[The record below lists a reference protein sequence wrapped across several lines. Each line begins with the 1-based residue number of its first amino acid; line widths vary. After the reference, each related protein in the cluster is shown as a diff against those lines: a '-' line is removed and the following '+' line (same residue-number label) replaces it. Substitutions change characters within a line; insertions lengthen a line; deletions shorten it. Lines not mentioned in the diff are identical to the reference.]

1 MKSSKLFVLEKSEMK
16 TNQLFEH
23 EMSVVSTAEKVSAE
37 IGAAIKYDD
46 FKLILAEYKK
56 LLKTT
61 SRLVRHSDRM
71 ETNLNISAK
80 EAREKSEQLEALS
93 NQLAKYL
100 SPQVYDSIF
109 SGTREVALTSSRK
122 KLTIFFSDIVE
133 FTKLSENIESE
144 ELTGLLNCYLTEMSH
159 VALKHG
165 ATIDKYIGDAI
176 VIFFGDP
183 KSKGIKEDAL
193 SCVKMAIEMK
203 SKMFELRNH
212 WKTFG
217 LEEPLQSRMGIHTGF
232 CTVGNFGSENRM
244 DYTVIG
250 SGVNLASRLESASE
264 PDKILMSYDT
274 YNYVKDTIPCVEN
287 KPIVAKGFSEPIR
300 TFSVIDELEN
310 KKIISITIGDNRLD
324 ASMENLTKDQLEK
337 LKLEL
342 SSALESIEIHT
353 K

>member
-1 MKSSKLFVLEKSEMK
+1 MKSS
-16 TNQLFEH
+16 QIFEH
-23 EMSVVSTAEKVSAE
+23 EMNVVSKAEKVRVENGNAVSYE
-37 IGAAIKYDD
+37 D
-46 FKLILAEYKK
+46 FEKILGEYKK

-71 ETNLNISAK
+71 EINLNITAK

-109 SGTREVALTSSRK
+109 SGTREVSLTSSRK
-122 KLTIFFSDIVE
+122 KLSIFFSDIVN
-133 FTKLSENIESE
+133 FTKLSESIESE
-144 ELTGLLNCYLTEMSH
+144 ELTGLLNYYLTEMSH
-159 VALKHG
+159 IALKHG

-183 KSKGIKEDAL
+183 ETKGIEEDAL

-212 WKTFG
+212 WKQYG
-217 LEEPLQSRMGIHTGF
+217 LAEPLQSRMGIHTGF

-250 SGVNLASRLESASE
+250 SGVNLAARLESASE
-264 PDKILMSYDT
+264 PGNILMSYDT
-274 YNYVKDTIPCVEN
+274 YNYVKNTIPCVE
-287 KPIVAKGFSEPIR
+287 KKQILAKGFPEPIR
-300 TFSVIDELEN
+300 TFSVIDEKDVED
-310 KKIISITIGDNRLD
+310 IISITIGDNRLD
-324 ASMENLTKDQLEK
+324 ASVEELNKEQLKK
-337 LKLEL
+337 LKDDLC
-342 SSALESIEIHT
+342 SALDNLENHMR
-353 K
+353 

>member
-1 MKSSKLFVLEKSEMK
+1 MKSS
-16 TNQLFEH
+16 QIFEH
-23 EMSVVSTAEKVSAE
+23 EMNVVSKAEKVRVENGNAVSYE
-37 IGAAIKYDD
+37 D
-46 FKLILAEYKK
+46 FEKILGEYKK

-71 ETNLNISAK
+71 EINLNITAK

-109 SGTREVALTSSRK
+109 SGTRKVSLTSSRK
-122 KLTIFFSDIVE
+122 KLSIFFSDIVN
-133 FTKLSENIESE
+133 FTKLSESIESE
-144 ELTGLLNCYLTEMSH
+144 ELTGLLNYYLTEMSH
-159 VALKHG
+159 IALKHG

-183 KSKGIKEDAL
+183 ETKGIEEDAL

-212 WKTFG
+212 WKQYG
-217 LEEPLQSRMGIHTGF
+217 LAEPLQSRMGIHTGF

-250 SGVNLASRLESASE
+250 SGVNLAARLESASE
-264 PDKILMSYDT
+264 PGNILMSYDT
-274 YNYVKDTIPCVEN
+274 YNYVKNTIPCVE
-287 KPIVAKGFSEPIR
+287 KKQILAKGFPEPIR
-300 TFSVIDELEN
+300 TFSVIDEKDVED
-310 KKIISITIGDNRLD
+310 IISITIGDNRLD
-324 ASMENLTKDQLEK
+324 ASIEELNKEQLKK
-337 LKLEL
+337 LKDDLC
-342 SSALESIEIHT
+342 SALDNLENHLR
-353 K
+353 

>member
-1 MKSSKLFVLEKSEMK
+1 MKSS
-16 TNQLFEH
+16 QIFEH
-23 EMSVVSTAEKVSAE
+23 EMNVLSKAEKVRVEDGNSVSYE
-37 IGAAIKYDD
+37 D
-46 FKLILAEYKK
+46 FEKILGEYKK

-71 ETNLNISAK
+71 EINLNITAK

-109 SGTREVALTSSRK
+109 SGTREVSLTSSRK
-122 KLTIFFSDIVE
+122 KLSIFFSDIVN
-133 FTKLSENIESE
+133 FTKLSESIESE
-144 ELTGLLNCYLTEMSH
+144 ELTGLLNYYLTEMSH
-159 VALKHG
+159 IALKHG

-183 KSKGIKEDAL
+183 ETKGIEEDAL

-212 WKTFG
+212 WKHYG
-217 LEEPLQSRMGIHTGF
+217 LAEPLQSRMGIHTGF

-250 SGVNLASRLESASE
+250 SGVNLAARLESASE
-264 PDKILMSYDT
+264 PGNILMSYDT
-274 YNYVKDTIPCVEN
+274 YNYVKNTIPCVE
-287 KPIVAKGFSEPIR
+287 KKQILAKGFPEPIR
-300 TFSVIDELEN
+300 TFSVIDEKDVED
-310 KKIISITIGDNRLD
+310 IISITIGDNRLD
-324 ASMENLTKDQLEK
+324 ASVEELTKEQLTK
-337 LKLEL
+337 LKDDLC
-342 SSALESIEIHT
+342 SALDNLENHMR
-353 K
+353 

>member
-1 MKSSKLFVLEKSEMK
+1 MKSS
-16 TNQLFEH
+16 QIFEH
-23 EMSVVSTAEKVSAE
+23 EMNVVSKAEKVRVENGNAVSYE
-37 IGAAIKYDD
+37 D
-46 FKLILAEYKK
+46 FEKILGEYKK

-71 ETNLNISAK
+71 EINLNITAK

-109 SGTREVALTSSRK
+109 SGTREVSLTSSRK
-122 KLTIFFSDIVE
+122 KLSIFFSDIVN
-133 FTKLSENIESE
+133 FTKLSESIESE
-144 ELTGLLNCYLTEMSH
+144 ELTGLLNYYLTEMSH
-159 VALKHG
+159 IALKHG

-183 KSKGIKEDAL
+183 ETKGIEEDAL

-212 WKTFG
+212 WKQYG
-217 LEEPLQSRMGIHTGF
+217 LAEPLQSRMGIHTGF

-250 SGVNLASRLESASE
+250 SGVNLAARLESASE
-264 PDKILMSYDT
+264 PGNILMSYDT
-274 YNYVKDTIPCVEN
+274 YNYVKNTIPCVE
-287 KPIVAKGFSEPIR
+287 KKQILAKGFPEPIR
-300 TFSVIDELEN
+300 TFSVIDEKDVED
-310 KKIISITIGDNRLD
+310 IISITIGDNRLD
-324 ASMENLTKDQLEK
+324 ASIEELNKEQLKK
-337 LKLEL
+337 LKDDLC
-342 SSALESIEIHT
+342 SALDNLENHLR
-353 K
+353 

>member
-1 MKSSKLFVLEKSEMK
+1 MKSS
-16 TNQLFEH
+16 QIFEH
-23 EMSVVSTAEKVSAE
+23 EMNVLSKAEKVRVEDGNAVSYE
-37 IGAAIKYDD
+37 D
-46 FKLILAEYKK
+46 FEKILGEYKK

-71 ETNLNISAK
+71 EINLNITAK

-109 SGTREVALTSSRK
+109 SGTREVSLTSSRK
-122 KLTIFFSDIVE
+122 KLSIFFSDIVN
-133 FTKLSENIESE
+133 FTKLSESIESE
-144 ELTGLLNCYLTEMSH
+144 ELTGLLNYYLTEMSH
-159 VALKHG
+159 IALKHG

-183 KSKGIKEDAL
+183 ETKGIEEDAL

-212 WKTFG
+212 WKHYG
-217 LEEPLQSRMGIHTGF
+217 LAEPLQSRMGIHTGF

-250 SGVNLASRLESASE
+250 SGVNLAARLESASE
-264 PDKILMSYDT
+264 PGNILMSYDT
-274 YNYVKDTIPCVEN
+274 YNYVKNTIPCVE
-287 KPIVAKGFSEPIR
+287 KKQISAKGFPEPIR
-300 TFSVIDELEN
+300 TFSVIDEKDVED
-310 KKIISITIGDNRLD
+310 IISITIGDNRLD
-324 ASMENLTKDQLEK
+324 ASVEELNKEQLKK
-337 LKLEL
+337 LKDDLC
-342 SSALESIEIHT
+342 SALDNLENHMR
-353 K
+353 

>member
-1 MKSSKLFVLEKSEMK
+1 MKSS
-16 TNQLFEH
+16 QIFEH
-23 EMSVVSTAEKVSAE
+23 EMNVLSKAEKVRVEDGNSVSYE
-37 IGAAIKYDD
+37 D
-46 FKLILAEYKK
+46 FEKILGEYKK

-71 ETNLNISAK
+71 EINLNITAK

-109 SGTREVALTSSRK
+109 SGTREVSLTSSRK
-122 KLTIFFSDIVE
+122 KLSIFFSDIVN
-133 FTKLSENIESE
+133 FTKLSESIESE
-144 ELTGLLNCYLTEMSH
+144 ELTGLLNYYLTEMSH
-159 VALKHG
+159 IALNHG

-183 KSKGIKEDAL
+183 ETKGIEEDAL

-212 WKTFG
+212 WKHYG
-217 LEEPLQSRMGIHTGF
+217 LAEPLQSRMGIHTGF

-250 SGVNLASRLESASE
+250 SGVNLAARLESASE
-264 PDKILMSYDT
+264 PGNILMSYDT
-274 YNYVKDTIPCVEN
+274 YNYVKNTIPCVE
-287 KPIVAKGFSEPIR
+287 KKQILAKGFPEPIR
-300 TFSVIDELEN
+300 TFSVIDEKDVED
-310 KKIISITIGDNRLD
+310 IISITIGDNRLD
-324 ASMENLTKDQLEK
+324 ASVEELTKEQLKK
-337 LKLEL
+337 LKDDLC
-342 SSALESIEIHT
+342 SALDNLENHMR
-353 K
+353 

>member
-1 MKSSKLFVLEKSEMK
+1 MKSS
-16 TNQLFEH
+16 QIFEH
-23 EMSVVSTAEKVSAE
+23 EMNVVSKAEKVRVENGNAVSYE
-37 IGAAIKYDD
+37 D
-46 FKLILAEYKK
+46 FEKILGEYKK

-71 ETNLNISAK
+71 EINLNITAK

-109 SGTREVALTSSRK
+109 SGTRKVSLTSSRK
-122 KLTIFFSDIVE
+122 KLSIFFSDIVN
-133 FTKLSENIESE
+133 FTKLSESIESE
-144 ELTGLLNCYLTEMSH
+144 ELTGLLNYYLTEMSH
-159 VALKHG
+159 IALKHG

-183 KSKGIKEDAL
+183 ETKGIEEDAL

-212 WKTFG
+212 WKQYG
-217 LEEPLQSRMGIHTGF
+217 LAEPLQSRMGIHTGF

-250 SGVNLASRLESASE
+250 SGVNLAARLESASE
-264 PDKILMSYDT
+264 PGNILMSYDT
-274 YNYVKDTIPCVEN
+274 YNYVKNTIPCVE
-287 KPIVAKGFSEPIR
+287 KKQILAKGFPEPIR
-300 TFSVIDELEN
+300 TFSVIDEKDVED
-310 KKIISITIGDNRLD
+310 IISITIGDNRLD
-324 ASMENLTKDQLEK
+324 ASVEELNKEQLKK
-337 LKLEL
+337 LKDDLC
-342 SSALESIEIHT
+342 SALDNLENHLR
-353 K
+353 

>member
-1 MKSSKLFVLEKSEMK
+1 MKSS
-16 TNQLFEH
+16 QIFEH
-23 EMSVVSTAEKVSAE
+23 EMNVLSKAEKVRVEDGNSVSYE
-37 IGAAIKYDD
+37 D
-46 FKLILAEYKK
+46 FEKILGEYKK

-71 ETNLNISAK
+71 EINLNITAK

-109 SGTREVALTSSRK
+109 SGTREVSLTSSRK
-122 KLTIFFSDIVE
+122 KLSIFFSDIVN
-133 FTKLSENIESE
+133 FTKLSESIESE
-144 ELTGLLNCYLTEMSH
+144 ELTGLLNYYLTEMSH
-159 VALKHG
+159 IALKHG

-183 KSKGIKEDAL
+183 ETKGIEEDAL

-212 WKTFG
+212 WKQYG
-217 LEEPLQSRMGIHTGF
+217 LAEPLQSRMGIHTGF

-250 SGVNLASRLESASE
+250 SGVNLAARLESASE
-264 PDKILMSYDT
+264 PGNILMSYDT
-274 YNYVKDTIPCVEN
+274 YNYVKNTIPCVE
-287 KPIVAKGFSEPIR
+287 KKQILAKGFPEPIR
-300 TFSVIDELEN
+300 TFSVIDEKDVED
-310 KKIISITIGDNRLD
+310 IISITIGDNRLD
-324 ASMENLTKDQLEK
+324 ASVEELNKEQLKK
-337 LKLEL
+337 LKDDLC
-342 SSALESIEIHT
+342 SALDNLENHMR
-353 K
+353 